1 MDAHAGQRVDL
12 PRHLADVAHHGGFG
26 DLDLQSRRRKLVVTQ
41 ALDHIAGEIKSG
53 ELQGSDIERDAYR
66 VKATV
71 LPFAALTA
79 ALVEY
84 PVSERHNQPA
94 FFRCWHES
102 VRIGHPEHGM
112 VQPHQRLKAAEL
124 SIPGVERLV
133 VQL

>member
-1 MDAHAGQRVDL
+1 MDAHPCQPAHL
-12 PRHLADVAHHGGFG
+12 PRHLADGGHHGGFG
-26 DLDLQSRRRKLVVTQ
+26 GLDLQSRRRKLVVTQ

-53 ELQGSDIERDAYR
+53 ELQGRDIERDAYR

-94 FFRCWHES
+94 FLRYRNE
-102 VRIGHPEHGM
+102 
-112 VQPHQRLKAAEL
+112 
-124 SIPGVERLV
+124 
-133 VQL
+133 